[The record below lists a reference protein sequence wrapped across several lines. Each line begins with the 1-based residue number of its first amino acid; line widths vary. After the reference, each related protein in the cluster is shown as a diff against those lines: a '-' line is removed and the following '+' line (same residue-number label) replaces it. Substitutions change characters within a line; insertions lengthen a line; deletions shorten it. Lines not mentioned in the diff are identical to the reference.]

1 MKGEGMIKKEVLSED
16 ILFEL
21 ADFFKNFG
29 DTTRIKILC
38 AISEGELCVGDIA
51 EKINVSQTALSHQLK
66 LLKSAKLVK
75 ARKDGKNIFYSLDDD
90 HVKKIIEV
98 GLDHINE

>member
-1 MKGEGMIKKEVLSED
+1 MVKKEALSED
-16 ILFEL
+16 MLFEL